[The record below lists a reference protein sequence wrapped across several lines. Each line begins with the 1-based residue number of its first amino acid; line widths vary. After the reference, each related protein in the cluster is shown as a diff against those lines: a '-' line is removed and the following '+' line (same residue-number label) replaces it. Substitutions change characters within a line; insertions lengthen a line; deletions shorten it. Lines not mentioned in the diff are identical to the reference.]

1 MRMIHRYIMVTGL
14 AVIAAGA
21 AAHGIYEADPA
32 DSTGRAIDF
41 PDTAEYLTL
50 TLDPHTHSVFSDGHV
65 WPYIRVGEAL
75 RDDLDAY
82 AVTEHLEWQPHR
94 AQIPHADRNTS
105 WRESVAAAEG
115 SDLIVINGSEITRDL
130 PSGHINALF
139 IEDANALLRKPEGVP
154 ADDTRGYYNAAS
166 EWPPAEALRAANAQG
181 AFVFLNHVY
190 WTSQRP
196 DGIARLTDFHREMID
211 AGLVHGIEVA
221 NGDTYSEESFAIALE
236 HDLTIIGTSDIHD
249 LIDWDYAP
257 HAGGHRPVTLVLAEE
272 RSEAAIKAALEAR
285 RTVAW
290 YRNLLI
296 GRSEHLLPILSASM
310 TVEAARY
317 LPDTQ
322 VLEVSLRND
331 SDARFQLMNESGYT
345 LTNHGDLFELAPHA
359 STVVEIRTGEVLPR
373 FELSVR
379 VMNALV
385 APKEHPLLV
394 FTGEVR

>member
-1 MRMIHRYIMVTGL
+1 MFRSIRTVLTMTIVL
-14 AVIAAGA
+14 A
-21 AAHGIYEADPA
+21 AADALAHGTYRHDPA
-32 DSTGRAIDF
+32 DSDGRAIEF
-41 PDTAEYLTL
+41 PDTADHLTL
-50 TLDPHTHSVFSDGHV
+50 TLDPHTHTVFSDGHV
-65 WPYIRVGEAL
+65 WPSIRVGEAL

-94 AQIPHADRNTS
+94 ADIPHPDRNRA
-105 WRESVAAAEG
+105 WRESVAASEG

-139 IEDANALLRKPEGVP
+139 LEDANALLRHPEDVP
-154 ADDTRGYYNAAS
+154 ADDVRGYYTAAG

-190 WTSQRP
+190 WTNQRP

-221 NGDTYSEESFAIALE
+221 NGDTYSEESFAIALA
-236 HDLTIIGTSDIHD
+236 HDLTIIGTSDIHN
-249 LIDWDYAP
+249 LVDWDYAP

-272 RSEAAIKAALEAR
+272 RSEAGIKAALEAR

-296 GRSEHLLPILSASM
+296 GRSEHLLPILSASI

-322 VLEVSLRND
+322 ILAVTLRND
-331 SDARFQLMNESGYT
+331 SDARFQLLNESDYT
-345 LTNHGDLFELAPHA
+345 LANHGDVFELPPHD
-359 STVVEIRTGEVLPR
+359 SIVVEIRTGEVLPR
-373 FELSVR
+373 FELPVR

-385 APKEHPLLV
+385 APREHPVLALE
-394 FTGEVR
+394 GQVR